1 MRHFVGH
8 ELQHGLHL
16 FEYLEL
22 FGLGV
27 FVLHVP
33 NHHQMSGITLRPD
46 IPSCKVKPATDP
58 GLLSNLYSLDMTSF
72 SLASWFVLALLLV
85 LVLLLLVLPILLLVL
100 VLPLLVL
107 PLPLSL
113 LLLFVLVLP
122 LLLLLM
128 LVLRWF
134 LLVRVLALMLRWFL
148 LVLSLVCILL
158 LVLMVLLAS
167 VSDRWPAPVR

>member
-85 LVLLLLVLPILLLVL
+85 LVLLLLVLPLLLLV
-100 VLPLLVL
+100 LVL